1 MHKLPKGASKGSR
14 KSDRLNESSDEKM
27 KKIIICISGLPGC
40 GKSTVA
46 KKLAQKYGLRYV
58 SGGDALKELASE
70 YGFKPSGEDWWETEE
85 GIRFLNKRMEDP
97 NFDKKVDE
105 RLIKIAKAGNV
116 VLDSWT
122 MPWLLKEGFKIWLDA
137 SLEVRAKRAAKRDKI
152 SFEEAKRLIKEREE
166 KTRRIYQKLYGFTL
180 GEDFSPFN
188 LILDTDKLDAEEVFK
203 TLCLILD
210 RMLIK
215 HDT

>member
-1 MHKLPKGASKGSR
+1 MKR
-14 KSDRLNESSDEKM
+14 K
-27 KKIIICISGLPGC
+27 IVICISGLPGC

-46 KKLAQKYGLRYV
+46 KKIAEKYGLKYI
-58 SGGDALKELASE
+58 SGGDALKKLAVE
-70 YGFKPSGEDWWETEE
+70 AGFKPSGEDWWETEE
-85 GIRFLNKRMEDP
+85 GMRFLSKRMEDP
-97 NFDKKVDE
+97 KFDRKVDE
-105 RLIKIAKAGNV
+105 KLIEMAKEGNI

-137 SLEVRAKRAAKRDKI
+137 PLEVRAARTAKRDNI
-152 SFEEAKRLIKEREE
+152 SPEKAIQLLKEREE
-166 KTRRIYQKLYGFTL
+166 KTKRIYEKLYGFSL

-188 LILDTDKLDAEEVFK
+188 IVLDTEKLDAEEVFK

-210 RMLIK
+210 RMILK